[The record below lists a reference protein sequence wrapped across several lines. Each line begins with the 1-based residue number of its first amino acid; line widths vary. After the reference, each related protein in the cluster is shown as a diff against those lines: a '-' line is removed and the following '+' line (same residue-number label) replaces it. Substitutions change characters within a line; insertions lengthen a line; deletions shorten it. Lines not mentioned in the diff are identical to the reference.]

1 MICFYS
7 EGFPFVQAWR
17 YVKKHKPLLINNL
30 DKQQLLWDRTIV
42 YDILKKI
49 RVPVAR
55 HFMIFRDKNYIDQLE
70 LRGNGPVY
78 AENEDE
84 EESATLPKIMKKYTD
99 TKYSDKNN

>member
-1 MICFYS
+1 M
-7 EGFPFVQAWR
+7 
-17 YVKKHKPLLINNL
+17 
-30 DKQQLLWDRTIV
+30 

-78 AENEDE
+78 SENEDQE
-84 EESATLPKIMKKYTD
+84 ETATIPKVMKK
-99 TKYSDKNN
+99 NNEPRYIENNN